1 MFVSLI
7 LCLTTLVSILAQ
19 KSFVLWDKA
28 SNTPIPMASVY
39 TTSNGNVKSA
49 FSDEMG
55 RVNINFT
62 FDSLIVSHINYQKA
76 SLTTVPDTLFMEQS
90 VNLLQEVVVVPSSEP
105 NWIKPMLMNF
115 IKTKDEKYKT
125 STVLC
130 YNYETENL
138 GDSTLY
144 QFISKG
150 LLRKN
155 KLFEIS
161 PSESII
167 TYRDNTAGCD
177 YNNLKNTLY
186 HDFVTDMDKGF
197 VKGHKFYVDD
207 YTDDL
212 APNVVRINFISKKQD
227 VDDTGYICLDTV
239 QNVILRSKRTTGLKY
254 NLSNR
259 TSPLL
264 RASFYSIYGLQYKD
278 WEIDVESEYQLAGA
292 DWYLSRCHYWNFTH
306 QTFDG
311 KKGKGEVIY
320 NMTSTFT
327 AAPYNETIKGVSFLE
342 LPRPFTMKVIMSRKE
357 RHQEEELQSVEK
369 EYVLY

>member
-7 LCLTTLVSILAQ
+7 LCLTTLVSIIAQ

-39 TTSNGNVKSA
+39 TTSNGNVNSA

-76 SLTTVPDTLFMEQS
+76 SLTAVSDTLFMEQS

-105 NWIKPMLMNF
+105 KWIKPMLMNF

-130 YNYETENL
+130 YNYETENI

-161 PSESII
+161 PSES
-167 TYRDNTAGCD
+167 CLV
-177 YNNLKNTLY
+177 LKN
-186 HDFVTDMDKGF
+186 
-197 VKGHKFYVDD
+197 
-207 YTDDL
+207 
-212 APNVVRINFISKKQD
+212 
-227 VDDTGYICLDTV
+227 LD
-239 QNVILRSKRTTGLKY
+239 
-254 NLSNR
+254 
-259 TSPLL
+259 
-264 RASFYSIYGLQYKD
+264 
-278 WEIDVESEYQLAGA
+278 
-292 DWYLSRCHYWNFTH
+292 
-306 QTFDG
+306 
-311 KKGKGEVIY
+311 
-320 NMTSTFT
+320 
-327 AAPYNETIKGVSFLE
+327 
-342 LPRPFTMKVIMSRKE
+342 
-357 RHQEEELQSVEK
+357 
-369 EYVLY
+369 